1 MQSTSFW
8 LDTSDGVSLFVY
20 RWVPEGPP
28 KAVVQIVHGWAEH
41 AARYAR
47 LAEALC
53 REGFAVYTEDHRGH
67 GRTARTP
74 AELGYFA
81 DRDGWNRVVEDLWQL
96 HQRLQSDHPQ
106 TPLVIF
112 GHSLGAFLVQQ
123 FISEHGDSIVAAV
136 LSGTNGK
143 PPAVARLGRLIAL
156 FERLRHGRHGKSRLL
171 QSIFFG
177 PFNKRFEPARTP
189 FDWLSRD
196 TAEVDKYVA
205 DPLCGFDSRVQLFA
219 DILGGLLEISK
230 PARLAQD
237 SENASDLHLPRQQG
251 PGRQQH
257 RPIAHGLPR
266 GGPWGR
272 HVQGVSRRAPR
283 DSERNQPRR
292 GHQGFDRLA
301 QRRDLSGPQDRTSE
315 RAPMVCRAEGLTPSV

>member
-1 MQSTSFW
+1 MQSSSFW
-8 LDTSDGVSLFVY
+8 LDTSDGASLFVY
-20 RWVPEGPP
+20 RWLPEGPP
-28 KAVVQIVHGWAEH
+28 RAVVQVVHGWAEH

-53 REGFAVYTEDHRGH
+53 RAGYAVYADDHRGH
-67 GRTARTP
+67 GRTARAP

-96 HQRLQSDHPQ
+96 HQRIRTDHPQ

-112 GHSLGAFLVQQ
+112 GHSLGAFLVQH
-123 FISEHGDSIVAAV
+123 FISEHGDSVAAAV

-143 PPAVARLGRLIAL
+143 PPATARLGRLVTL
-156 FERLRHGRHGKSRLL
+156 CERLRHGRHGKSRLL

-205 DPLCGFDSRVQLFA
+205 DPLCGFDSQVQLFA
-219 DILGGLLEISK
+219 DILEGLLEISK
-230 PARLAQD
+230 P
-237 SENASDLHLPRQQG
+237 
-251 PGRQQH
+251 
-257 RPIAHGLPR
+257 
-266 GGPWGR
+266 
-272 HVQGVSRRAPR
+272 
-283 DSERNQPRR
+283 
-292 GHQGFDRLA
+292 DRLA
-301 QRRDLSGPQDRTSE
+301 RIPKTLPIYIFRGSRDPVGGNIGQLLTAFRTAGL
-315 RAPMVCRAEGLTPSV
+315 RAVTYKEYPDARHETLNEANRDEVTKDLIAWLNAVV

>member
-20 RWVPEGPP
+20 RWLPEGPP

-53 REGFAVYTEDHRGH
+53 REGFAVYAEDHRGH

-123 FISEHGDSIVAAV
+123 FISEHGDSIVVAV

-156 FERLRHGRHGKSRLL
+156 LERLRHGRHGKSRLL

-205 DPLCGFDSRVQLFA
+205 DPLCGFDSQVQLFA

-230 PARLAQD
+230 PARLARIPKT
-237 SENASDLHLPRQQG
+237 LPIYIFRGSRDPVGNNIGQLLTAF
-251 PGRQQH
+251 R
-257 RPIAHGLPR
+257 AAGLGAVTYKEYPDA
-266 GGPWGR
+266 R
-272 HVQGVSRRAPR
+272 HETLNEINR
-283 DSERNQPRR
+283 DEVT
-292 GHQGFDRLA
+292 
-301 QRRDLSGPQDRTSE
+301 RDLI
-315 RAPMVCRAEGLTPSV
+315 AWLNAVI